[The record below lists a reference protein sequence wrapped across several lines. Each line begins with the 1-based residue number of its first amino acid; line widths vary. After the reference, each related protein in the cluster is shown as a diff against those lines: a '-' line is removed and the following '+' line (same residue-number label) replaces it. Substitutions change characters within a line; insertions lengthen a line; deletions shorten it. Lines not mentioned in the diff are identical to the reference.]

1 MNKAQLRKKAQLSK
15 LRKEIV
21 LNSLSLKDYE
31 NSLGIDRERV
41 YAFFDSFVEEI
52 CALYEE
58 EHNTEKYWIQDVFD
72 EYDNIDQLWKYYN
85 CYVEDP
91 LPIEDSIEDRY
102 YDAYLLELEQSN
114 TYATRV

>member
-1 MNKAQLRKKAQLSK
+1 MNKAQLRK

-21 LNSLSLKDYE
+21 LNSVFTSDYE
-31 NSLGIDRERV
+31 NSFGIDSEKV
-41 YAFFDSFVEEI
+41 CAFFDSFVEDI
-52 CALYEE
+52 CELYEE
-58 EHNTEKYWIQDVFD
+58 EHNTKKYWLQDVFA
-72 EYDNIDQLWKYYN
+72 EYDNIDQLWEYYN

-91 LPIEDSIEDRY
+91 LPIEDSIEERY